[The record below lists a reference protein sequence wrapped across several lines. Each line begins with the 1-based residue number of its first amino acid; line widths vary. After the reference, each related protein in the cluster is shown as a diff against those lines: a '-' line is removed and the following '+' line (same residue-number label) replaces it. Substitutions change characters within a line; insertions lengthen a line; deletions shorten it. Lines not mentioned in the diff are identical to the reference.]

1 MIELLLSWLVKWA
14 LRLLGASILLP
25 LRRFGHREENEA
37 GSVVVGAAVV
47 GAIIACIALNWSW
60 WWLRVAVGAAGGS
73 LAACLLL
80 AHHDV

>member
-1 MIELLLSWLVKWA
+1 MEVLLLWLVNWA
-14 LRLLGASILLP
+14 LRLLGASILFP
-25 LRRFGHREENEA
+25 LRWFDHREENEA

-60 WWLRVAVGAAGGS
+60 WWLKAAVGAAGGS

-80 AHHDV
+80 AHHDG

>member
-1 MIELLLSWLVKWA
+1 MEVLLLWLVNWA
-14 LRLLGASILLP
+14 LRLLGALILYP
-25 LRRFGHREENEA
+25 LRWFDHREENEA

-60 WWLRVAVGAAGGS
+60 WWLKVAVGVAGGS